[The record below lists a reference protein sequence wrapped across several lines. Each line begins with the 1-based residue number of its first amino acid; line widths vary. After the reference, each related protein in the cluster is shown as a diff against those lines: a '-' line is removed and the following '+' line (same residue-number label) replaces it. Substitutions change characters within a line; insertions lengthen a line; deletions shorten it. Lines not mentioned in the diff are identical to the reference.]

1 MGLGFLATL
10 TALVMGLTISTAKSS
25 FDAKS
30 QVVQNFAVQIVQ
42 LDSALRQVGSAADLI
57 RDALQQSVNGLVDQ
71 VWTSGGSPAPGAG
84 RQAIKRLQTMLHELP
99 IADAARRE
107 DVLEAGKRIATLA
120 QQNAMAFTVVGSYMI
135 APLLGAMVFWMMF
148 VVAGWN
154 LLAPRNTMVL
164 AVDLVCAVS
173 VGLAIFLMR
182 DPVRVC
188 DLRRSP

>member
-1 MGLGFLATL
+1 
-10 TALVMGLTISTAKSS
+10 
-25 FDAKS
+25 
-30 QVVQNFAVQIVQ
+30 
-42 LDSALRQVGSAADLI
+42 
-57 RDALQQSVNGLVDQ
+57 
-71 VWTSGGSPAPGAG
+71 
-84 RQAIKRLQTMLHELP
+84 MLHELP

-120 QQNAMAFTVVGSYMI
+120 QQNAMAFTVVGSYVI